1 MKILKKSQERT
12 EEDRRELSRLVQDII
27 DNVRANK
34 DEALKEY
41 GRKFDACERE
51 QIRVSKDEIEEAY
64 AQLSEEEIADLRAAA
79 SNIRAF
85 AKAQRET
92 VKPLENFSPMPGI
105 FLGHRIIP
113 VNSCCCYVPGGNYP
127 LYSTALMLI
136 IPAKV
141 AGVKRVAACSPVMKG
156 KGKINPKT
164 LVANGI
170 LQGWMKFSSRWCSRQ
185 SQHFLMEQ
193 KRLHRL
199 I

>member
-1 MKILKKSQERT
+1 MRVLKKSQERT

-64 AQLSEEEIADLRAAA
+64 AQLSDEEIEDLKSAA

-136 IPAKV
+136 IPAH
-141 AGVKRVAACSPVMKG
+141 
-156 KGKINPKT
+156 N
-164 LVANGI
+164 N
-170 LQGWMKFSSRWCSRQ
+170 SRN
-185 SQHFLMEQ
+185 
-193 KRLHRL
+193 
-199 I
+199 

>member
-141 AGVKRVAACSPVMKG
+141 AGVKRVAACSPV
-156 KGKINPKT
+156 ING
-164 LVANGI
+164 NG
-170 LQGWMKFSSRWCSRQ
+170 
-185 SQHFLMEQ
+185 
-193 KRLHRL
+193 
-199 I
+199 

>member
-92 VKPLENFSPMPGI
+92 SDTELFR
-105 FLGHRIIP
+105 L
-113 VNSCCCYVPGGNYP
+113 
-127 LYSTALMLI
+127 
-136 IPAKV
+136 IPAV
-141 AGVKRVAACSPVMKG
+141 VMYRVEIIHCIP
-156 KGKINPKT
+156 
-164 LVANGI
+164 
-170 LQGWMKFSSRWCSRQ
+170 
-185 SQHFLMEQ
+185 
-193 KRLHRL
+193 LH
-199 I
+199 